1 MAKCVKVTFP
11 LTQPYNLGDTL
22 FSGQAF
28 RWSLENPSDPKVN
41 YQGII
46 YGRRVSLI
54 QEQQTIIAKITLE
67 RTDPISETDLR
78 DLVGSYLRI
87 DDDLE
92 SFYARSAADEYLQS
106 SIDQY
111 KGLHLLRQEPWECLV
126 TFICSANNNIPRIRL
141 LVDRISKACG
151 KAITDSQGTY
161 YSFPP
166 PGEIA
171 MLGESGLRELGLGFR
186 AKYVN
191 HAAQAISRGEIN
203 LENLR
208 ESEYEETYQSL
219 ISLYGVGDK
228 VANCVMLFS
237 LDQDNSFP
245 VDVWIRRV
253 LREKYVP
260 NGEAVPE
267 AQLRIWAQNKFG
279 IDSGYVN
286 QYLFQRRRLERKT

>member
-1 MAKCVKVTFP
+1 M
-11 LTQPYNLGDTL
+11 
-22 FSGQAF
+22 
-28 RWSLENPSDPKVN
+28 
-41 YQGII
+41 
-46 YGRRVSLI
+46 
-54 QEQQTIIAKITLE
+54 
-67 RTDPISETDLR
+67 
-78 DLVGSYLRI
+78 
-87 DDDLE
+87 
-92 SFYARSAADEYLQS
+92 
-106 SIDQY
+106 
-111 KGLHLLRQEPWECLV
+111 RQEPWECLV

-166 PGEIA
+166 PREIA